1 MERWGETDLLVGKR
15 EKENV
20 IMNGEREKNQAL
32 LLCFLFSSRRG
43 RCGRKKWEGHGDR
56 EKMRESETK
65 PQEYG
70 TSYHLVELYSTVLS
84 H

>member
-32 LLCFLFSSRRG
+32 LLFLCFLQG
-43 RCGRKKWEGHGDR
+43 EEDVAGKNGKDTETGRK
-56 EKMRESETK
+56 
-65 PQEYG
+65 
-70 TSYHLVELYSTVLS
+70 
-84 H
+84 

>member
-1 MERWGETDLLVGKR
+1 MGRDRPVSRKEGKGECNNEWGEG
-15 EKENV
+15 EKPGFV
-20 IMNGEREKNQAL
+20 VV
-32 LLCFLFSSRRG
+32 FVFSSRRG
-43 RCGRKKWEGHGDR
+43 RCGRKEWEGHGDR

-70 TSYHLVELYSTVLS
+70 TSYHLVELYSTVLR